1 MLIQKFFLVI
11 EGLNYEIL
19 GSPKLIQ
26 NKLKKRFDFW
36 SLGKKKNS
44 NICSNYYY
52 SSFFNSDKNQ
62 TMKKTFLK
70 FDNIDSISSFQKSLK
85 FYQFQN
91 HIF

>member
-1 MLIQKFFLVI
+1 MLIQKFFLVT

-26 NKLKKRFDFW
+26 NKLKKDLIFGVQ
-36 SLGKKKNS
+36 GKINS
-44 NICSNYYY
+44 NISSNYYY

-62 TMKKTFLK
+62 AMKKTFLK

-91 HIF
+91 NIF